1 MWVPP
6 AIKDPI
12 LQHAPT
18 RKSVA
23 CFGAVSL
30 QSGQFVRMM
39 CTIFNAVTFQSL
51 LKRLVRQQTPGRR
64 MMLVTG

>member
-6 AIKDPI
+6 EIKDPI
-12 LQHAPT
+12 LQHAPS

-30 QSGQFVRMM
+30 STGQLVRMM
-39 CTIFNAVTFQSL
+39 CTIFNAATFQSF
-51 LKRLVRQQTPGRR
+51 LKRLLRQ
-64 MMLVTG
+64 

>member
-6 AIKDPI
+6 EIKDPI

-30 QSGQFVRMM
+30 STGQFVRMM
-39 CTIFNAVTFQSL
+39 CTIFNAATFL
-51 LKRLVRQQTPGRR
+51 GFLKRLLASRA
-64 MMLVTG
+64 